1 MMSRQLW
8 SFLEFLPPY
17 MSIFAMPLTSS
28 QNQATASS
36 SSSSFI
42 FSFSSGSATS
52 LRLCS
57 VIVAH
62 TNTLICIC
70 LAGDAIAATAAAAAA
85 VWRFSSG
92 ARPAN
97 YTAVWGR
104 TLIRTVC
111 ATGGRQLERKT

>member
-70 LAGDAIAATAAAAAA
+70 LAGDAIAATAAAAA
-85 VWRFSSG
+85 VWKFSSG

-97 YTAVWGR
+97 YTAAGGR

>member
-1 MMSRQLW
+1 M
-8 SFLEFLPPY
+8 
-17 MSIFAMPLTSS
+17 
-28 QNQATASS
+28 
-36 SSSSFI
+36 
-42 FSFSSGSATS
+42 
-52 LRLCS
+52 S

-97 YTAVWGR
+97 YTAAGGR